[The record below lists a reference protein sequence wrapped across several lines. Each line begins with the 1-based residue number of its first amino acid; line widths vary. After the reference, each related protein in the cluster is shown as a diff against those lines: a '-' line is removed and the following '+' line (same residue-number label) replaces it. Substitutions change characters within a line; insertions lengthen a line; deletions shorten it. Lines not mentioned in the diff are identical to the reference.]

1 MGPPSTRVH
10 QHSIYSGGDGVVK
23 IETRSL
29 TPDVPFGDNL
39 YVLERLTI
47 EDEKPTAAAGGGG
60 DHAESFTPR
69 CRIRVHVGVRFI
81 RTPWK
86 MKMFVALI
94 KSRTKEDVAKWYEQW
109 IDSVEM
115 FMKKNPA
122 AVRSAIL
129 RELGPGAAVGLL
141 PGEGGEAAQAA
152 ETAAAGAEGSV
163 AAAGRF
169 GSALPAALEDQSAA
183 SASAAAGGLPAL
195 SLPTPAST
203 SSASSSSFSS
213 ASPVCPSCH
222 NPSPVAPK
230 PLIQRLRE
238 GSGAALRSMPVL
250 GPHADTV
257 LASVSD
263 AHTRLSTLSVLE
275 LLGVALVVAAVEA
288 LLVQGRQGAD
298 ALLSALLPWRWV
310 GALLSATPAALL
322 CGALLCLLLHQRQQL
337 ADMTQQLQRTEQQH
351 GQLHRN
357 VQEQLSSLT
366 HLVQQLADNRATTTR
381 IDERHFR

>member
-1 MGPPSTRVH
+1 ML

-23 IETRSL
+23 VETRSL

-47 EDEKPTAAAGGGG
+47 EDEKPTGA
-60 DHAESFTPR
+60 HAEGFTPR
-69 CRIRVHVGVRFI
+69 CRVRVHVGVRFI

-94 KSRTKEDVAKWYEQW
+94 KSRTKEDVAKWYDQW
-109 IDSVEM
+109 IDSVEL
-115 FMKKNPA
+115 FMKRNTATVRA
-122 AVRSAIL
+122 AIVR
-129 RELGPGAAVGLL
+129 EMGPGANVTLL
-141 PGEGGEAAQAA
+141 PGDEGAKAAAQPRGDEA
-152 ETAAAGAEGSV
+152 EGSAAAGASQT
-163 AAAGRF
+163 
-169 GSALPAALEDQSAA
+169 GSAQPFTLENQSAA

-195 SLPTPAST
+195 SLSAI
-203 SSASSSSFSS
+203 SASSSSSS
-213 ASPVCPSCH
+213 SSSPSPICPSCH
-222 NPSPVAPK
+222 NPSPTAPK

-238 GSGAALRSMPVL
+238 GGGAALRSVPVL

-257 LASVSD
+257 MASVSD
-263 AHTRLSTLSVLE
+263 AHTRLSTLSMLE
-275 LLGVALVVAAVEA
+275 LLGVALVIAALEA
-288 LLVQGRQGAD
+288 LLMQGRQGAD
-298 ALLSALLPWRWV
+298 ALLSMLLPWRWI

-366 HLVQQLADNRATTTR
+366 HLVQQMASRSTTTR